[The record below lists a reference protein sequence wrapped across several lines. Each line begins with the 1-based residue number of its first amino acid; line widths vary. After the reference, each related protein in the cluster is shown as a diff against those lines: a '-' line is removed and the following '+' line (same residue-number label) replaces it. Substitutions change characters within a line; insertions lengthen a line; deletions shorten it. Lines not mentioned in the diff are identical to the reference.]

1 MMTQVLQ
8 SLANMFVDLLALT
21 DQIFT
26 ALDGWGLVFGALT
39 ILTIYRLLLS
49 PIVGGA
55 RVDLRSEMTRT
66 KDRMRMNERA
76 KQELA
81 KEK

>member
-1 MMTQVLQ
+1 MMTKVLQ
-8 SLANMFVDLLALT
+8 SLAQMFLDLLSLT
-21 DQIFT
+21 DRVFD
-26 ALDGWGLVFGALT
+26 ALDGWGLVLGALT
-39 ILTIYRLLLS
+39 VLTIYRLLLS
-49 PIVGGA
+49 PLLGGS